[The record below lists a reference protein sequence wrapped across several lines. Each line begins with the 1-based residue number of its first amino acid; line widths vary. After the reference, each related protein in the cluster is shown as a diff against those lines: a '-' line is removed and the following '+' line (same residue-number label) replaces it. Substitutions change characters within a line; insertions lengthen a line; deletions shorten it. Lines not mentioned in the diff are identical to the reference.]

1 MPAWRPLENHNMKLS
16 SKEVNNVTVIA
27 LDGSVLG
34 GPDATALNDELHTL
48 TEKHKKNIVVDLSG
62 VQCMNS
68 SGLSML
74 ITALTTVKNAGGDLR
89 LAGASKKIES
99 LLVIT
104 KLSTMFELHP
114 TVKKAIASFQ

>member
-1 MPAWRPLENHNMKLS
+1 MKLS
-16 SKEVNNVTVIA
+16 HKETNGVTVLA
-27 LDGSVLG
+27 LQGSVLG
-34 GPDATALNDELHTL
+34 GPDATALNDELHAL
-48 TEKHKKNIVVDLSG
+48 TEKRVRRIVVDLSG
-62 VQCMNS
+62 VQSMNS

-74 ITALTTVKNAGGDLR
+74 ITALTTVKNAGGELR

-104 KLSTMFELHP
+104 KLSTVFELHP

>member
-1 MPAWRPLENHNMKLS
+1 MKLS
-16 SKEVNNVTVIA
+16 SKESGGVTVIA

-34 GPDATALNDELHTL
+34 GPDATALNDTLHTL
-48 TEKHKKNIVVDLSG
+48 TEKHKMNIVVDLSG
-62 VQCMNS
+62 VQSMNS

-74 ITALTTVKNAGGDLR
+74 ITALTTVRNAGGHLR
-89 LAGASKKIES
+89 LAAASRKIES